1 MLSPQYAQRLRK
13 PGAGSDVSDV
23 SDVSPMMVKINRG
36 RGSVVL
42 TDTLADIRNL
52 GTALVFKQGQA
63 AKKPP
68 ALHAA
73 CP

>member
-13 PGAGSDVSDV
+13 PGAGSDV